1 MYSASFSIERVTV
14 YCIMGPCPP
23 LNEIKISYREL
34 AVETFA
40 PIPCYN
46 VQTEYGPNFNFGKL
60 PAGDY
65 TIIDSTDSNRTLMHF
80 TVADSPKLFTISGKV
95 TEDVGMSKVLIT
107 VTNAK
112 VYLKKPLYYIMP
124 LYAMPFIPDSILD
137 SATTDAQGAFS
148 FKNVKQ
154 DSYTLS
160 ISATGYQSKDMPLSI
175 ASDAAL
181 SISLLPVNAL
191 GRIAGTVYQATPP
204 GVVGCGYSP
213 VGCVVGTVEGCTV
226 SVNMPLTI
234 ILPMESKALA
244 YLPTTVYKSVTNSL
258 GAYTIDSIPLTYSD
272 RTITVVARKDGFAQD
287 NKTAVMQPDQFISVN
302 FALQRPYANRAE
314 KTVNNVTYSVAT
326 DKASYNVGEYIYV
339 RYTIKNNSSAA
350 VIDSL
355 PCCRE
360 NVLVMTP
367 SGDTAYHRGGL
378 PCPCPQVV
386 PPVLIAP
393 GDSMVSD
400 FTPFTYA
407 DTARSLTIIA
417 KLGWN
422 EIYSY

>member
-1 MYSASFSIERVTV
+1 MGEGFMDSRLSVCIKSFVLGALLIVQSFAASVLPLPHPFPIYPQYRLAPANPTTQDGISFGLVKGTNAMSCVPMYSASFSIERVTV

-226 SVNMPLTI
+226 
-234 ILPMESKALA
+234 
-244 YLPTTVYKSVTNSL
+244 
-258 GAYTIDSIPLTYSD
+258 
-272 RTITVVARKDGFAQD
+272 
-287 NKTAVMQPDQFISVN
+287 
-302 FALQRPYANRAE
+302 
-314 KTVNNVTYSVAT
+314 
-326 DKASYNVGEYIYV
+326 
-339 RYTIKNNSSAA
+339 
-350 VIDSL
+350 
-355 PCCRE
+355 
-360 NVLVMTP
+360 
-367 SGDTAYHRGGL
+367 
-378 PCPCPQVV
+378 
-386 PPVLIAP
+386 
-393 GDSMVSD
+393 
-400 FTPFTYA
+400 
-407 DTARSLTIIA
+407 
-417 KLGWN
+417 
-422 EIYSY
+422 